1 MRAVDQWQL
10 LQATL
15 PVDWEHAR
23 LSFSVEDPGQVS
35 AAAGVLGPLGAG
47 RYGGQVRIEVRN
59 SAVGGPEALR
69 NLLRALDRKRIWG
82 TLELAG
88 APTTAVSPPADEPAA
103 APRSKLAGSWDAALE
118 KLPPAW
124 SDLLCELEMD
134 SSDYLTRGALLGA
147 PLNPTRS
154 GDALALRF
162 RVARTKGYG
171 APPGLVRR
179 CLERMDADGITGE
192 VTVRNALS
200 ETDNVATQ
208 GPVWRVAGRSV

>member
-10 LQATL
+10 LRANL
-15 PVDWEHAR
+15 PGDWERVR
-23 LSFSVEDPGQVS
+23 LSFSVEDPSQIS

-47 RYGGQVRIEVRN
+47 RYEGQVRIEVHN

-82 TLELAG
+82 TLELVG
-88 APTTAVSPPADEPAA
+88 VPTTTVRPTVGEPAP
-103 APRSKLAGSWDAALE
+103 APRSLLAESWDAALE
-118 KLPPAW
+118 TLPPAW
-124 SDLLCELEMD
+124 SDLLCELEVD

-147 PLNPTRS
+147 PLNPTRNA
-154 GDALALRF
+154 DALALRF

-192 VTVRNALS
+192 ITLLNALS
-200 ETDNVATQ
+200 ETDNVYTQ